1 MAQPPTVIT
10 VELDDDGLFTLMA
23 DDGRMSP
30 MPVGPRM
37 FKAPP
42 HPEVT
47 FSHATMAAAE
57 TDARKVRVYLEWL
70 RTKKK

>member
-1 MAQPPTVIT
+1 MSAPAITVS
-10 VELDDDGLFTLMA
+10 VELDEDGLFTLMA

-37 FKAPP
+37 FKATP

-47 FSHATMAAAE
+47 FSHTTMAAAE